1 MKAKRLLLLL
11 MIGFMTCI
19 HVLVAQS
26 KEEKKELKAKQV
38 KELVEA
44 KDFKITVDRVL
55 PMKGRSRSL
64 TSEYT
69 LTIKN
74 DSVFSHLPYFGQAYS
89 LPYGGGVGMIF
100 KAPVS
105 EYKQSYNKK
114 GTAQIYFRTRSSDDT
129 HQFNVQVFPNAS
141 VTIMVTSINRQGIT
155 YYGTLDLTEET
166 KE

>member
-1 MKAKRLLLLL
+1 
-11 MIGFMTCI
+11 
-19 HVLVAQS
+19 
-26 KEEKKELKAKQV
+26 
-38 KELVEA
+38 
-44 KDFKITVDRVL
+44 
-55 PMKGRSRSL
+55 
-64 TSEYT
+64 
-69 LTIKN
+69 
-74 DSVFSHLPYFGQAYS
+74 
-89 LPYGGGVGMIF
+89 MIF